1 MPRKRRRKTT
11 SQKGGGEPL
20 LQENPMYEKGG
31 GSKDSLI
38 PKKENK
44 TGFNNKKFQQLT
56 GKASNFASSLGFPGM
71 CIMAAFI
78 TATVFFIIALA
89 HISDGDSSSYLS
101 KMYIISSHVRHISTL
116 SLSIVIS
123 LHLIT
128 KDIKQFVMFKV
139 MFQVI
144 SC

>member
-101 KMYIISSHVRHISTL
+101 TMYIILLCTSIFSTFFYLSKLLKQNPNLISFAKPR
-116 SLSIVIS
+116 IPPI
-123 LHLIT
+123 
-128 KDIKQFVMFKV
+128 F
-139 MFQVI
+139 
-144 SC
+144 